1 MMNNDPRDNLNWEG
15 ALEEALLGL
24 PVLKEGQTRLY
35 RIEPQLRIE
44 KAEWLEQ
51 ALAQTNKGEGRW
63 FTDDRSALLF
73 YVKDQ
78 ALAQPAL
85 VFMDVPSTQ
94 AEDWRVNNWKPLPTG
109 EDPKRFSRDPN
120 REYFLPS
127 RDLRLDK
134 EYVVSI
140 EPTLLVPRR
149 RFSF

>member
-1 MMNNDPRDNLNWEG
+1 MNNDPRDDLNWEG
-15 ALEEALLGL
+15 ALEEVLLGL
-24 PVLKEGQTRLY
+24 PVLEEGQTRLY
-35 RIEPQLRIE
+35 RIEPQLRIK

-51 ALAQTNKGEGRW
+51 SLAKNDKGEGRW
-63 FTDDRSALLF
+63 FTDDVAALLF

-94 AEDWRVNNWKPLPTG
+94 AEDWRVNNWKALPTG
-109 EDPKRFSRDPN
+109 EDPKRFSRDPD

-127 RDLRLDK
+127 RDLRMGK
-134 EYVVSI
+134 ECLVSI
-140 EPTLLVPRR
+140 EPTLLAPRR